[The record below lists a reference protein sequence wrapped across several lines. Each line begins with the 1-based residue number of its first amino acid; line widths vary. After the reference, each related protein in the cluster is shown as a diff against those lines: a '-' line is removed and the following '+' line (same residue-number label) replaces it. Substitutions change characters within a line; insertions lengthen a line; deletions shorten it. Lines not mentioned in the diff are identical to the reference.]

1 MVGERMETVAL
12 QNIVNVCC
20 FDGGCWGT
28 SNHLAA
34 VGLVFRCFGAGRES
48 DALPRLPRFVFLGHD
63 APVRVPTMGD

>member
-34 VGLVFRCFGAGRES
+34 VGLVFRCFGGRES
-48 DALPRLPRFVFLGHD
+48 DALPRLPRFVFWGTT
-63 APVRVPTMGD
+63 PVRVPTEGD